1 MALQQRGNDGDL
13 LALRLPT
20 LLPSIFCCRSDTLD
34 ALAPDALD
42 DLDAQAPCALALR
55 ALALGAFVLQAFVEP
70 EIFGGVLVP
79 EVRLLSEFSFTI
91 KTQFPFSRWLG
102 KGRQI
107 LGRGVE
113 AVDDIPEHF
122 GFPQQCSPTPRPG
135 LGKLC
140 LTALDF

>member
-34 ALAPDALD
+34 ALAPDAPVPDALD
-42 DLDAQAPCALALR
+42 DRDAQAPCALALR
-55 ALALGAFVLQAFVEP
+55 ALALGAVVLQTFVEP

-79 EVRLLSEFSFTI
+79 EVRLLSEFSFII
-91 KTQFPFSRWLG
+91 KTQFPFARWLG

-107 LGRGVE
+107 LGCGVE
-113 AVDDIPEHF
+113 AVNKYPHSCE
-122 GFPQQCSPTPRPG
+122 
-135 LGKLC
+135 
-140 LTALDF
+140 

>member
-34 ALAPDALD
+34 ALAPDAPAPDALD

-91 KTQFPFSRWLG
+91 KTQFPFARWLG

-122 GFPQQCSPTPRPG
+122 GFTQQCSPTPRPG
-135 LGKLC
+135 LGK
-140 LTALDF
+140 